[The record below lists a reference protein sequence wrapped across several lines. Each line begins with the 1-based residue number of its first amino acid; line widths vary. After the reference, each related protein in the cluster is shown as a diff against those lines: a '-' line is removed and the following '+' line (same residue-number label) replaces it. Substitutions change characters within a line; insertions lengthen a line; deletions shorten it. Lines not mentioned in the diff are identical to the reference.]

1 MKTALNTVSNL
12 PVGTV
17 INGRH
22 GRWTLLGTP
31 WFSHPSTLDASACYR
46 ATAMWEGKGGQRV
59 VVLTF
64 SAKDVGGVA

>member
-1 MKTALNTVSNL
+1 MSQSTVNVSDL

-31 WFSHPSTLDASACYR
+31 RFSHPSTLDASACYR
-46 ATAMWEGKGGQRV
+46 ATAMWEGKGGSRV

-64 SAKDVGGVA
+64 AASGVA